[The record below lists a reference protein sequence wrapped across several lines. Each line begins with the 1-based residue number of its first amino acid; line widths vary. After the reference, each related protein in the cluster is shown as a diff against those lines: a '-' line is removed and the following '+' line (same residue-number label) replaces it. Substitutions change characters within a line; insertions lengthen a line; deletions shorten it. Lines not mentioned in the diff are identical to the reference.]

1 MARYCVHLDELEVEV
16 DVQGDETDAIRTAR
30 EVTGI
35 SEVRTQ
41 RAHLLPDLPDVVDG
55 SVDAPPDPAA
65 PGDGAPTGT
74 PAPAAAPAAPAAPKR
89 TRKKATT

>member
-1 MARYCVHLDELEVEV
+1 MTRYCVHLDDREVEV
-16 DVQGDETDAIRTAR
+16 DVQGDEIDAIRTAR

-65 PGDGAPTGT
+65 PGDGAPAGDGT
-74 PAPAAAPAAPAAPKR
+74 PGPAPAAAPAPKR